1 MDREQWLQYV
11 LPLVVLAVVMTLRMR
26 SMRKSRPLNLGRMW
40 IVPALLVVLAVVTIT
55 ARPPGSLGLA
65 IGLAALAVGA
75 AIGWHRGKLMRIDH
89 HPVTGALTQTASPA
103 AMILLLAIV
112 AIRYGAR
119 AYFQTNGTAGQ
130 LDQHTLIL
138 TDALLLFAVGLISM
152 TRVEMALRA
161 RRIIAGSAAG
171 A

>member
-1 MDREQWLQYV
+1 MNRAQWLQYV

-26 SMRKSRPLNLGRMW
+26 SMRKTRPLNLGRMW
-40 IVPALLVVLAVVTIT
+40 IVPALLFVLAVVTI
-55 ARPPGSLGLA
+55 AAHPPGSLGLI
-65 IGLAALAVGA
+65 IGLVALVVGA

-89 HPVTGALTQTASPA
+89 DPATGALTQTASPA

-119 AYFQTNGTAGQ
+119 AYFQTNGTPGQ

-138 TDALLLFAVGLISM
+138 TDALLLFAVGLISV

-161 RRIIAGSAAG
+161 RRIMADSATAV
-171 A
+171 